1 MDWRCM
7 TNPVGKKKKKRKIF
21 LFLYTAHIFPWFY
34 LSKPSKYLLHWG
46 QFFYIQAGENIFHFS
61 TETTLHF
68 RIKLLIFN
76 QMNTVLLYA
85 CFYWFWVRGGW
96 EEVRGVTRMDFEHSK
111 NDTHPPHIRANV
123 TVTWTKCATAV
134 SYLKSINWSQ
144 SDSLKGMCHEIFDLY
159 YVSWF
164 GSIRFPYKRTP
175 TLLEKQSKFPQ

>member
-96 EEVRGVTRMDFEHSK
+96 EVRGVTRMDFEHSK
-111 NDTHPPHIRANV
+111 NDTHPPLMQANV
-123 TVTWTKCATAV
+123 THTLPTYELMLRLLEQNAP
-134 SYLKSINWSQ
+134 Q
-144 SDSLKGMCHEIFDLY
+144 PF
-159 YVSWF
+159 
-164 GSIRFPYKRTP
+164 P
-175 TLLEKQSKFPQ
+175 TLKALTGLNPTL